1 MSGTFA
7 EHFAK
12 ASALMAGP
20 REEILAFSAFPR
32 KHRRQIWPT
41 NPLER
46 LDTKLKSVGV
56 WSVSSPTK
64 RLLRGSLVRFRRP
77 R

>member
-1 MSGTFA
+1 MREHYDQVSGTFA

-32 KHRRQIWPT
+32 EHWRQIWPT
-41 NPLER
+41 NPLGAW
-46 LDTKLKSVGV
+46 T
-56 WSVSSPTK
+56 
-64 RLLRGSLVRFRRP
+64 GS
-77 R
+77 